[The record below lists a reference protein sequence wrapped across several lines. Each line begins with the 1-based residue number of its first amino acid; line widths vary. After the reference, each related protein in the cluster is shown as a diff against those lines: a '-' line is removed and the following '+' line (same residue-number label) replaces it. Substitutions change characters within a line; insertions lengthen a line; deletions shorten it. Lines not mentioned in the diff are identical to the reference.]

1 MKRNIIAA
9 AMVCIALMAGCE
21 KPQEEPEKPGNTPL
35 EPETPVTPEKPDE
48 GEATYKMT
56 DVELTGEIEALTKT
70 TFSDGKV
77 TWKSGDKISVF
88 YTADSKTEVSEF
100 TSAGEGASATFKGR
114 MSLLIDPKKP
124 AEVPAVEKWAVYPAA
139 TASAFDGT
147 AFTVTVPET
156 QTAQEGSFAA
166 ETCWPLVAKSGDN
179 SLKFSAVCGGVAV
192 TFQRAGITFFTFKA
206 ANGEKIAGKAS
217 VALDATGKPAAA
229 PAEQSVS
236 EIKVNAPAAGFEVGK
251 TYYVT
256 ALPANLAGG
265 YTITL
270 SDAGTVA
277 CETAVEIS
285 RDAFTAVTV
294 EEKPQEDSNVK
305 LKTALKPLSWWESE
319 IKVNAPAAGFEVGKT
334 YYVTALPAN
343 LAGGYTI
350 TLSDAGTV
358 ACETAVE
365 ISRDAFTAVTVEE
378 KPQEDSNVKLKTA
391 LKPLSWWESEMAYLP
406 APSPAYTAT
415 DKEYDRTQ
423 WKRNLSC
430 IRLTSDLDYIYGYIE
445 SKGDEDLSMLKNL
458 GIWLDTDGD
467 QSATQG
473 GGWLFTLYKFLDVSV
488 YGEVGENLV
497 WTPGLHSQTSADGEK
512 YGAEVTTSSPAG
524 YGEGSFSASVFKYT
538 FVIDRKVVGLADAT
552 KTVVGVNFDNGK
564 GIVGANLT
572 NPDRGGYRLNLKN
585 ADSPAFDETA
595 IYRKL
600 RGVNDWANVDYTPIT
615 NPGNN
620 RGNTKI
626 KFDSDADYVYGYIEV
641 PNTDNLY
648 FKNGEYYEFCPGFI
662 SKLAIGLDL
671 DGVES
676 GQGIGWPVGT
686 CWETVLNGRILSCK
700 RPLSDE
706 DKALGWKDRWG
717 HYIFPSD
724 SFDPETKTRPA
735 YTITPET
742 WSPSITEGKDGGFG
756 DVKAGTSDW
765 QNFATGKGEWKD
777 KTFRYSFI
785 IERERLGLKGLTQL
799 KLGIFMYEDGVS
811 GYSNTPDAVGSTI
824 KLNN

>member
-1 MKRNIIAA
+1 MKRNIIYTAA
-9 AMVCIALMAGCE
+9 CLVAFASCQ
-21 KPQEEPEKPGNTPL
+21 KQE
-35 EPETPVTPEKPDE
+35 VA
-48 GEATYKMT
+48 EAPSQVEVA
-56 DVELTGEIEALTKT
+56 VELTASAAADATKT
-70 TFSDGKV
+70 VMTEYNAHWWSV
-77 TWKSGDKISVF
+77 SDKISLF
-88 YTADSKTEVSEF
+88 YTVEGKTGHSVF
-100 TSAGEGASATFKGR
+100 TSKNLIPAASARFAG
-114 MSLLIDPKKP
+114 SLSLP
-124 AEVPAVEKWAVYPAA
+124 AEDTDLTTVSALAVYPAT
-139 TASAFDGT
+139 TADASDGT
-147 AFTVTVPET
+147 SVNVTVPSV
-156 QTAQEGSFAA
+156 QTSVEGSFMEGAY
-166 ETCWPLVAKSGDN
+166 PVVAKTSDLTAAL
-179 SLKFSAVCGGVAV
+179 SFKAVCGGVAV
-192 TFQRAGITFFTFKA
+192 TFQRAGITSFTFKA

-217 VALDATGKPAAA
+217 VALDATGKPAAT

-294 EEKPQEDSNVK
+294 EDKPQEDPNV
-305 LKTALKPLSWWESE
+305 E
-319 IKVNAPAAGFEVGKT
+319 
-334 YYVTALPAN
+334 
-343 LAGGYTI
+343 
-350 TLSDAGTV
+350 
-358 ACETAVE
+358 
-365 ISRDAFTAVTVEE
+365 
-378 KPQEDSNVKLKTA
+378 LKTA

-473 GGWLFTLYKFLDVSV
+473 GGWLFTLYKFFDVSV

-512 YGAEVTTSSPAG
+512 YGAEVTTGSPAG

-742 WSPSITEGKDGGFG
+742 WSPSITEGKNGGFG
-756 DVKAGTSDW
+756 DVKTGTSDW

-785 IERERLGLKGLTQL
+785 IERERLGLKGLTEL